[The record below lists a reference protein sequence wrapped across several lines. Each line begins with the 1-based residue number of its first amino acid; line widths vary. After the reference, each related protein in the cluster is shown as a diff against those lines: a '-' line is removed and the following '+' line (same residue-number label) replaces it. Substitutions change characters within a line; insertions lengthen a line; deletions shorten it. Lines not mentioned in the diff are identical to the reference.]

1 MPVRALV
8 LRSFVGAALTGAI
21 LFFPREAH
29 AEIAVRFDCFLGD
42 GIEIECREIAQAF
55 RPSIP
60 GMTLVEAESVL
71 DVRLRATEIANGFR
85 YFADFS
91 GRPLSESEGHD
102 PIRFTVTEDVPRS
115 AGNDRT
121 LLVLVALLQ
130 RGMMPFLR
138 IDTPG
143 QPDGDVLQITA
154 TATDSE
160 SSEAGTH
167 TTGWYLKPM
176 IAGEFVSAGIMI
188 AAARGGLELNYSDH
202 EWRFRLRGKATYRYL
217 SLSIGDSHIDGD
229 FFQLEGETILA
240 RALGSGFSLAI
251 IGAGFR
257 EPQNNIESRAAAALG
272 VEWVLA
278 PFLRANEANI
288 GVRLTI
294 WGYYDDY
301 VSPSIEMREE
311 RFHADPELML
321 FGRLHSD
328 MIDLEANASARFVLD
343 EPRFWTLG
351 GELKATVRILD
362 GFSIGLEVELLYRAA
377 ALHAPLDPSAL
388 NPVATTLAG
397 SDFGELTASAELT
410 ISWTF
415 GNSLIRSQD
424 QRWR

>member
-1 MPVRALV
+1 MLIRALV

-21 LFFPREAH
+21 LFCPREAH
-29 AEIAVRFDCFLGD
+29 AEMAVRFDCFLGE
-42 GIEIECREIAQAF
+42 GIETQCREIAQAF
-55 RPSIP
+55 RSSIP
-60 GMTLVEAESVL
+60 GMTLVEGEAAL
-71 DVRLRATEIANGFR
+71 DVRLRATEVANSVR

-91 GRPLSESEGHD
+91 GRPLSEPEGND
-102 PIRFTVTEDVPRS
+102 PIRFTVTDDVPRS
-115 AGNDRT
+115 AGSDRT

-130 RGMMPFLR
+130 RGMVPFLR
-138 IDTPG
+138 VDTPG
-143 QPDGDVLQITA
+143 QAEGDVLQIAA
-154 TATDSE
+154 TAIDSE
-160 SSEAGTH
+160 SPEAGAEI
-167 TTGWYLKPM
+167 TGWYLRPM

-202 EWRFRLRGKATYRYL
+202 EWRFRLRGKASYRYL
-217 SLSIGDSHIDGD
+217 SLSIGDSRIEGD
-229 FFQLEGETILA
+229 FFELEGETILA
-240 RALGSGFSLAI
+240 RSL
-251 IGAGFR
+251 GAGFSVAILGAGFC
-257 EPQNNIESRAAAALG
+257 EPQNNLESRGAAALG
-272 VEWVLA
+272 VEWVLS

-288 GVRLTI
+288 GARLTM

-301 VSPSIEMREE
+301 VSPSIEMRKE
-311 RFHADPELML
+311 RLHADPQLML

-328 MIDLEANASARFVLD
+328 VIDLEANASASFVLD
-343 EPRFWTLG
+343 APRFWTLG

-362 GFSIGLEVELLYRAA
+362 GFSIGLEFELLYRAA
-377 ALHAPLDPSAL
+377 ALHAPFDPSAL